1 MRLFARARSVST
13 SPSREE
19 SYWLMSGVRRKTN
32 ICKTFGSTPFGIAD
46 NGKIV
51 SFNNKCYESHGK
63 SQGENAPISVFSEYA
78 YTSAL
83 KRLLN
88 SEENQLTIFA
98 KKNKNGKMVYM
109 TDRKLLFGLLQK
121 QKRILNI

>member
-1 MRLFARARSVST
+1 MRLFARARSVLHHQVEKN
-13 SPSREE
+13 PIG
-19 SYWLMSGVRRKTN
+19 LCLVSGEKTN

-98 KKNKNGKMVYM
+98 KKNKMERWY
-109 TDRKLLFGLLQK
+109 T
-121 QKRILNI
+121 